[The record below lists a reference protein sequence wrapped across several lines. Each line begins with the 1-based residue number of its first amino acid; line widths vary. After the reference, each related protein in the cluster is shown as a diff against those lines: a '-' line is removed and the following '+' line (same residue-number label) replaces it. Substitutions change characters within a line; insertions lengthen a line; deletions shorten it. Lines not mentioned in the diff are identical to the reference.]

1 MRWDR
6 LFEDL
11 EDQLASEWEAE
22 RAALESEAE
31 RLRLSKTTLRERLGP
46 LIGGDA
52 VTVEVGD
59 GSPQRGII
67 CAVGSDFAAL
77 RPDRAATGDG
87 LRVRARDGLII
98 VPLAAVVWFGVAH
111 ADLLRTARAGAAVHI
126 DAPGVAPAS
135 PSRLSDRMTLGFVL
149 RDCARKRRALRAGL
163 HSGDILT
170 GTIDRVGADHLDLAL
185 HDVDMPRRAES
196 VRGHRML
203 PLASLAWV
211 RLEGIADHDLP

>member
-31 RLRLSKTTLRERLGP
+31 RLRLSKTTLRERLAS

-52 VTVEVGD
+52 VIVDVGD
-59 GSPQRGII
+59 GSPQRGLV
-67 CAVGSDFAAL
+67 CALGADFVAL
-77 RPDRAATGDG
+77 RPDRASAGDG
-87 LRVRARDGLII
+87 LRQRTRGGLVI
-98 VPLAAVVWFGVAH
+98 VPLSAVVWFGVAH
-111 ADLLRTARAGAAVHI
+111 ADLLRSARAGAA
-126 DAPGVAPAS
+126 PAAGQTPAAAS
-135 PSRLSDRMTLGFVL
+135 TLSERMTLGFVL
-149 RDCARKRRALRAGL
+149 RDFARKRRTVRAALRT
-163 HSGDILT
+163 GDVLS

-185 HDVDMPRRAES
+185 HDADLPRRAES

-203 PLASLAWV
+203 PLTALAWV
-211 RLEGIADHDLP
+211 RLEGISDTDLP